1 MNHKNP
7 AFVPRSPWGDFPDV
21 VRIADLGSLKKEP
34 EYWAAKAGNAVA
46 ALNLA
51 DRMVH
56 PEFIEAVRI
65 MVGNHPHP
73 ALLPVLAE
81 ESGGNN
87 KIPLMLAHVLAHR
100 LGWIVEENIGQIS
113 RAFHTDSGADHRLV
127 VHSEFSGTVDPRAG
141 YVLVDDTLTMGGTIA
156 GLRGFVLAERGQVLG
171 AVVAVAH
178 DGALRLPIRPE
189 MVDTIYRKHGIEAT
203 KEFAREQW
211 GYGIECL
218 TQGEAEHLRKALSL
232 DGLRDRFS
240 VARDAHGR
248 RLGESRTCSSLSK
261 IPNSKKS

>member
-1 MNHKNP
+1 MHVKVQNKNRLDQETWMNHKNP

-34 EYWAAKAGNAVA
+34 EYWAAKAGNA
-46 ALNLA
+46 L
-51 DRMVH
+51 
-56 PEFIEAVRI
+56 
-65 MVGNHPHP
+65 
-73 ALLPVLAE
+73 
-81 ESGGNN
+81 
-87 KIPLMLAHVLAHR
+87 
-100 LGWIVEENIGQIS
+100 
-113 RAFHTDSGADHRLV
+113 
-127 VHSEFSGTVDPRAG
+127 TVS
-141 YVLVDDTLTMGGTIA
+141 Y
-156 GLRGFVLAERGQVLG
+156 
-171 AVVAVAH
+171 
-178 DGALRLPIRPE
+178 DGALHLPIRPE

-218 TQGEAEHLRKALSL
+218 TQGEAGHLRKALSL

-261 IPNSKKS
+261 TPNSRQS